1 MANKLSESYKVLL
14 LEHGGNHPNFFLPVP
29 CLTYFLH
36 GEPPIDWK
44 WTTVP
49 QKKSSFGLNNNV
61 SCHFAECNDYL
72 LLGIKLHNIREGDS
86 CNAMIKDI

>member
-14 LEHGGNHPNFFLPVP
+14 LEAGGSPNFFLSVPV
-29 CLTYFLH
+29 LTYLLH

-61 SCHFAECNDYL
+61 SRHFAVCNDNL
-72 LLGIKLHNIREGDS
+72 SLGRLHDIRET
-86 CNAMIKDI
+86 